1 MGRGRISAGIAAAGV
16 AALLGYAALAQ
27 DVVLPGT
34 GPTSLASEQQALT
47 SARKQAQVAAR
58 RSRLLETQANQATQD
73 ADRASRRAAAVAA
86 RIQESE
92 ADIQAA
98 QARIAIITRLQRAQ
112 AHRLAERQQPIV
124 KLTAALQMLARR
136 PAALAIAQPGSI
148 SDAVHMRLVLDA
160 VLPVIRARTAGLRA
174 ELVRSRKL
182 RGVAEQAAKALELSQ
197 AQLATRQGELR
208 RLETEKRIAS
218 RDYRSSANVEADRA
232 IALGER
238 ARDIVDLMDRLEEA
252 GAVRERLA
260 SLPGPTLRPNQP
272 GQIASP
278 QAVAIATQNRL
289 PAYRM
294 PVVGQLV
301 TGFGEVSE
309 GGVRSRGLTLATQPN
324 AQVVAPTAGRIV
336 FAGYYRGFGQI
347 LIIDHGQGWTTLITN
362 LHRLSVSVGD
372 SVRQGTPLAI
382 AGPVATTVTVELRR
396 NSRPID
402 IVPLLARE

>member
-1 MGRGRISAGIAAAGV
+1 MGRGRISAGIATAGV

-34 GPTSLASEQQALT
+34 GPTSLASEQQSLT
-47 SARKQAQVAAR
+47 AARKQAQDAAR
-58 RSRLLETQANQATQD
+58 RSRQLETQANQATQD
-73 ADRASRRAAAVAA
+73 ADRANRRAAAVAA

-112 AHRLAERQQPIV
+112 SQRLAERQQPIV
-124 KLTAALQMLARR
+124 KLTAALQLLARR

-148 SDAVHMRLVLDA
+148 TDAVHMRLVLDA
-160 VLPVIRARTAGLRA
+160 VLPVIRARTAGLRS
-174 ELVRSRKL
+174 ELARSRKL
-182 RGVAEQAAKALELSQ
+182 RAVAEQAAKALEVSQ
-197 AQLATRQGELR
+197 TQLATRQEELR

-218 RDYRSSANVEADRA
+218 RDYRSSANLESDRA

-252 GAVRERLA
+252 GTVRERLA
-260 SLPGPTLRPNQP
+260 SLPGPILRPTQP
-272 GQIASP
+272 GQTALP
-278 QAVAIATQNRL
+278 QVAAISRQGRL

-309 GGVRSRGLTLATQPN
+309 SGVRSRGLTLATQPN
-324 AQVVAPTAGRIV
+324 AQVVAPTAGRIA

-362 LHRLSVSVGD
+362 LHRLSVNVGD

-382 AGPVATTVTVELRR
+382 AAPVATTVTVELRR

-402 IVPLLARE
+402 IVPLLARG